1 MLHHFYAK
9 SLDDIYLED
18 LPHIIHPTSAAI
30 YLEDT
35 AKQNRI
41 VEEWNLPRD
50 YMRFVRHYS
59 QFHYQQRWM
68 AYKDTLNDVKAGNV
82 ILLRKDMTGHNV
94 AGVVTA
100 SGHIRND
107 IPPFL
112 YARLSRITALK
123 LKRPVS
129 YVRSSAPVQHAQ
141 ATKTI
146 NSKAAGAL
154 LAAGGVYNGNI
165 EGFRKTAEQLG
176 GDAVEGYDDV
186 LNEKTSGAMVAA
198 ASVLMARRPLSA
210 NELTSYLGKYKKAHV
225 LLDDVNVSKIN
236 YVRRDRAEYAALRSE
251 FNSSVRPKF
260 LKSLS
265 DHPDALSTF
274 DSNDLQR
281 LARGNVPPGW
291 QVHHKIPLD
300 DGGTNELDNLVL
312 IQNSPY
318 HSALTKSQANIT
330 RGVPYN
336 SGSEVLWPS
345 PKGVIYPVKK

>member
-1 MLHHFYAK
+1 MLRHFLAK
-9 SLDDIYLED
+9 SLDDIFLED
-18 LPHIIHPTSAAI
+18 IPHIIHP
-30 YLEDT
+30 DT
-35 AKQNRI
+35 AAMYLAGTAQQNRI
-41 VEEWNLPRD
+41 IEEWNLPQG
-50 YMRFVRHYS
+50 YMLFVRHYS
-59 QFHYQQRWM
+59 QFHYQHRWM
-68 AYKDTLNDVKAGNV
+68 AYRDTLSDVKAGKV
-82 ILLRKDMTGHNV
+82 LLLRKGMTGHTIP
-94 AGVVTA
+94 GVLTS
-100 SGHIRND
+100 SGHVRND
-107 IPPFL
+107 IPRFL
-112 YARLSRITALK
+112 QARLARISALK
-123 LKRPVS
+123 LNRPVN
-129 YVRSSAPVQHAQ
+129 YVRSSLPVQHAQ

-186 LNEKTSGAMVAA
+186 LNEKTSGTMVAA

-236 YVRRDRAEYAALRSE
+236 YVRRDRAEYAALRSQ

-274 DSNDLQR
+274 DSKDLQR
-281 LARGNVPPGW
+281 LAKGNVPPGW

-318 HSALTKSQANIT
+318 HSALTKSQAIIT
-330 RGVPYN
+330 KGVPYN
-336 SGSEVLWPS
+336 SCSEVLWPS